1 MVGNQEEERKSVYFS
16 RQKNVKGGVLIF
28 VVADIWNCYNMDMKK
43 ANWNLW
49 RKDKMD
55 RPITTLFMLMSVDGK
70 ISTGATD
77 DLDVDKDFPKIK
89 GVNEGLHQYYE
100 IEQTTDL
107 WSFNSGRVQEKMGVN
122 KKKIPRKTPVSFV
135 VIDNKHLNENGIR
148 YFCALSK
155 EFVLITTNTRHP
167 AFNVED
173 ENLHIIYQNELSLK
187 DALIKLKSEYGCE
200 RITIQTGGT
209 LNNLFLREKLFD
221 YVDIIIAPVL
231 IGGKDTSTLIDG
243 KSLTEECEL
252 SKLGVVKLQECVVLE
267 NSYLRLRY
275 EVIH

>member
-1 MVGNQEEERKSVYFS
+1 MLGNQEEERSVHS
-16 RQKNVKGGVLIF
+16 QGRKISKGMLIF